1 MKVGGQALAFWEGM
15 KCMDM
20 EGSGMSLP
28 SHAGQ
33 LRGLT
38 SSEWE
43 KVSLFL
49 GKPDDFD
56 RSTHTKDN
64 RSTEVEASCSL
75 ATHFPFGRKM
85 APKRSDS

>member
-1 MKVGGQALAFWEGM
+1 
-15 KCMDM
+15 MDM

-64 RSTEVEASCSL
+64 RSTEVESAAASPL
-75 ATHFPFGRKM
+75 IFHLGEKWLLREVTLE
-85 APKRSDS
+85 